1 MVNDKQIKQSSN
13 NTNNGSGSNG
23 RFNKT
28 DQSPEIISIENK
40 DWTDSLKDVFYTR
53 GGKRITDLLSNYSPT
68 IRSCFTDYIS
78 HTTS

>member
-53 GGKRITDLLSNYSPT
+53 GGKRITDLLSHLQ
-68 IRSCFTDYIS
+68 IMAQRL
-78 HTTS
+78 